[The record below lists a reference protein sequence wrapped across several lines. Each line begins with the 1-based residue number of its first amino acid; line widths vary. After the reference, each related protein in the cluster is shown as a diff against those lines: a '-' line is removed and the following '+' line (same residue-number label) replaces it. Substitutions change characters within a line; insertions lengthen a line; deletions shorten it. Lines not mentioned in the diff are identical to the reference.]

1 MLVLCAPAKN
11 ETVVRNSR
19 FIAEA
24 VPVNSAEE
32 AREVLRQRK
41 EEYADASHVVHAFV
55 VGIGASIMGCS
66 DDGEPPGTSGRP
78 ALEVLKG
85 SGITNIIVT
94 ITRYFGGS
102 KLGTGGLVKAYT
114 ESVQQVLELAQTK
127 EWVATREF
135 SLQAPYT
142 IYEPSKK
149 ILLAH
154 DAEISD
160 EHFADEVTLRGSIR
174 EDASAQAAQE
184 LQDLSRGQS
193 SLQFKEEEGEEEDEE
208 GEA

>member
-11 ETVVRNSR
+11 EIIIRNSR

-24 VPVNSAEE
+24 VSVNSAEE

-41 EEYADASHVVHAFV
+41 EEYADASHVVHAFI

-85 SGITNIIVT
+85 SGISNILVT
-94 ITRYFGGS
+94 ITRYFGGT

-114 ESVQQVLELAQTK
+114 ESVQQLLAKVETK
-127 EWVATREF
+127 EWVPTREF

-142 IYEPSKK
+142 LYEPCKK

-154 DAEISD
+154 EAEITD
-160 EHFADEVTLRGSIR
+160 EAFADEVTLRGTMR
-174 EDASAQAAQE
+174 ESAIADADQA
-184 LQDLSRGQS
+184 LQDLSRGDLG
-193 SLQFKEEEGEEEDEE
+193 LQLEQDDANDAGP
-208 GEA
+208 